1 MLAETQ
7 WALIFG
13 AARRRGASWPDM
25 AAVAAFKREVETAL
39 AALPAPA
46 IVVDKPKG
54 RQVGQRGIALIH
66 SFETC
71 KLDAYKDPGSVNGLP
86 ITIGW
91 GSTRDRHGNPITLGT
106 RWTQEECDFVF
117 ALDLGKTAAE
127 VERLIGDAFTDQSM
141 FDAMV
146 SLAYNIGTGKK
157 GFGGSTVLRR
167 HKAGDHAGAA
177 AAFAWWNKND
187 GRVMRGLV
195 RRRAAEAALYLADG

>member
-1 MLAETQ
+1 MLAEPQ

-13 AARRRGASWPDM
+13 AARRRGAKWEDL
-25 AAVAAFKREVETAL
+25 ADVNAFKGEVEAAL
-39 AALPAPA
+39 AAPAAVIP
-46 IVVDKPKG
+46 VTPPTG
-54 RQVGQRGIALIH
+54 RHVSQRGIDLIH

-71 KLDAYKDPGSVNGLP
+71 KLEAYKDPGSKDGLP

-91 GSTRDRHGNPITLGT
+91 GSTSDMAGNPIRLGT
-106 RWTQEECDFVF
+106 RWTQHQCDERF
-117 ALDLGKTAAE
+117 AADLAKTAAE

-141 FDAMV
+141 FDALV
-146 SLAYNIGTGKK
+146 SLGYNIGTGKR
-157 GFGGSTVLRR
+157 GLAGSTVLRR

-187 GRVMRGLV
+187 GKVMRGLV